1 MKRFKVQTAD
11 GHTLLLYYP
20 TQEKAQES
28 YPDATITEHT
38 DQSHVEYIE
47 RMIATA
53 DDCKTAERKGSTV
66 YLLRF
71 NTSAGICLAMLSRD
85 ISDGMWYDL
94 CQYQFW
100 KSGALVAP
108 ITKTLSN
115 PALFDYM
122 AGADK
127 PGYELRQLLQQYAT
141 RDPNLSE
148 RIYTLFQL
156 AQVRDDNRYVNG
168 FTDKLL
174 RQSEIDLGASR
185 DSMPCLLDEK
195 KIVNYPCSRACPLF
209 GDCVTK
215 WYQVRK
221 RA

>member
-1 MKRFKVQTAD
+1 M
-11 GHTLLLYYP
+11 
-20 TQEKAQES
+20 E
-28 YPDATITEHT
+28 TI
-38 DQSHVEYIE
+38 
-47 RMIATA
+47 
-53 DDCKTAERKGSTV
+53 
-66 YLLRF
+66 LRE
-71 NTSAGICLAMLSRD
+71 
-85 ISDGMWYDL
+85 
-94 CQYQFW
+94 
-100 KSGALVAP
+100 
-108 ITKTLSN
+108 
-115 PALFDYM
+115 ALFDYM
-122 AGADK
+122 AGTDK

-141 RDPNLSE
+141 HDPDLSE

-156 AQVRDDNRYVNG
+156 AKVRDDNRYVNG

-195 KIVNYPCSRACPLF
+195 KVVNYPCSRACPLF

>member
-1 MKRFKVQTAD
+1 MEQRTCNIIMCCK
-11 GHTLLLYYP
+11 GHCKLAGENAPPL
-20 TQEKAQES
+20 EA
-28 YPDATITEHT
+28 
-38 DQSHVEYIE
+38 
-47 RMIATA
+47 IAA
-53 DDCKTAERKGSTV
+53 YMSAECACPKE
-66 YLLRF
+66 
-71 NTSAGICLAMLSRD
+71 
-85 ISDGMWYDL
+85 
-94 CQYQFW
+94 
-100 KSGALVAP
+100 
-108 ITKTLSN
+108 
-115 PALFDYM
+115 DYT
-122 AGADK
+122 GKLDK

>member
-1 MKRFKVQTAD
+1 M
-11 GHTLLLYYP
+11 
-20 TQEKAQES
+20 E
-28 YPDATITEHT
+28 TI
-38 DQSHVEYIE
+38 
-47 RMIATA
+47 
-53 DDCKTAERKGSTV
+53 
-66 YLLRF
+66 LRE
-71 NTSAGICLAMLSRD
+71 
-85 ISDGMWYDL
+85 
-94 CQYQFW
+94 
-100 KSGALVAP
+100 
-108 ITKTLSN
+108 
-115 PALFDYM
+115 ALFDYM

-141 RDPNLSE
+141 HDPDLSE

-156 AQVRDDNRYVNG
+156 AKVRDDNRYVNG

-185 DSMPCLLDEK
+185 DSMPCLLDKK

>member
-1 MKRFKVQTAD
+1 
-11 GHTLLLYYP
+11 
-20 TQEKAQES
+20 
-28 YPDATITEHT
+28 
-38 DQSHVEYIE
+38 
-47 RMIATA
+47 
-53 DDCKTAERKGSTV
+53 
-66 YLLRF
+66 
-71 NTSAGICLAMLSRD
+71 
-85 ISDGMWYDL
+85 
-94 CQYQFW
+94 
-100 KSGALVAP
+100 
-108 ITKTLSN
+108 
-115 PALFDYM
+115 M

-141 RDPNLSE
+141 HDPDLSE

-156 AQVRDDNRYVNG
+156 AKVRDDNRYVNG